1 RVRSAASAG
10 QSCPTADGQARHT
23 RGHRQRGRVPGLRR
37 SRVDHRDQSRH
48 RRGRNG
54 TGMSIF
60 TCADRALFTG
70 RLVLPGD
77 GDFEE
82 ARVGRVFNA
91 RRPDRSPEAVLLA
104 ETEADIA
111 AGVRLAR
118 DRGVAVAVRSGGHSW
133 AVWSVREGTLLI
145 ELGLLRAIDYDER
158 TGIVSASPAV

>member
-1 RVRSAASAG
+1 
-10 QSCPTADGQARHT
+10 
-23 RGHRQRGRVPGLRR
+23 
-37 SRVDHRDQSRH
+37 
-48 RRGRNG
+48 
-54 TGMSIF
+54 
-60 TCADRALFTG
+60 ALFTG

-145 ELGLLRAIDYDER
+145 ELGLLREIDYDER
-158 TGIVSASPAV
+158 TGIVSASPAIQGGSELDPFLAEHGRFFNGGHCPTVGIGGFLLQGRSEERRVGKKCRIRL